1 MALDSGLVDEKE
13 VVTCDKAEELGEVIQ
28 RELDDHGFGEVS
40 FKRKKQIKSLQS
52 LYSEVQVGDE
62 KVTIDPLTL
71 FLRLIIIIQTKP
83 DDEIADYFGYELSP
97 YPMSLFKDGIMRDP
111 AKSTLKTHLLQGVQ
125 KDVTPSGSTSIADGG
140 ALLWCCNW
148 KTNEFFSEILKKYV
162 KFLSKLKIDIVIF
175 DGYSVSTKDA
185 THSKREKSSNAIE
198 IQDQNRCPA
207 DRKSFLSNYTNKQ
220 AFIDWLSTHL
230 ADAGFEIVKC
240 PADADTTIVKAAI
253 NQKGSVNV
261 YSDDTDILC
270 LLLHHFDQSLKRD
283 IILCEMTK
291 AQHQARECVSIKQVI
306 KKIGSAKLKYIL
318 FAHAFTGCDTTSAI
332 HQFGKVSIFDKLKK
346 KELQRIADLF
356 NHSGASPDIIGNQ
369 TITFFEHLHSKSG
382 EPLSVI
388 RKRKYEE
395 MVMANRAK
403 IDPSCLP
410 PSPRAAYFHGL
421 RVYHQ
426 LKVWHGLCDTDQ
438 EPCRWG
444 WEMKNSQFSPIM
456 TDCEPGPQD
465 LLKIVRCSCQK
476 TCGKRC
482 SCQKAGLKCTI
493 HCKHCFDNNCSN
505 TETVVHDDDE
515 VNNGQMGFDEERHFL
530 DAFN

>member
-13 VVTCDKAEELGEVIQ
+13 VDKAEELGEVIQ

-52 LYSEVQVGDE
+52 LY
-62 KVTIDPLTL
+62 
-71 FLRLIIIIQTKP
+71 
-83 DDEIADYFGYELSP
+83 
-97 YPMSLFKDGIMRDP
+97 
-111 AKSTLKTHLLQGVQ
+111 
-125 KDVTPSGSTSIADGG
+125 
-140 ALLWCCNW
+140 
-148 KTNEFFSEILKKYV
+148 SEILKKYV

-306 KKIGSAKLKYIL
+306 KKIGSAKLNIFFSRML
-318 FAHAFTGCDTTSAI
+318 SQVVIQPQPSTS
-332 HQFGKVSIFDKLKK
+332 S
-346 KELQRIADLF
+346 E
-356 NHSGASPDIIGNQ
+356 
-369 TITFFEHLHSKSG
+369 
-382 EPLSVI
+382 
-388 RKRKYEE
+388 
-395 MVMANRAK
+395 
-403 IDPSCLP
+403 
-410 PSPRAAYFHGL
+410 
-421 RVYHQ
+421 
-426 LKVWHGLCDTDQ
+426 
-438 EPCRWG
+438 
-444 WEMKNSQFSPIM
+444 
-456 TDCEPGPQD
+456 
-465 LLKIVRCSCQK
+465 RCQS
-476 TCGKRC
+476 
-482 SCQKAGLKCTI
+482 LI
-493 HCKHCFDNNCSN
+493 N
-505 TETVVHDDDE
+505 
-515 VNNGQMGFDEERHFL
+515 
-530 DAFN
+530 